1 MIDLT
6 QPIYYDIGSGGS
18 LNINTITSRQ
28 DIAGG
33 SNPFS
38 GYMVDGIRVGEIEPV
53 GYTDARSTS
62 DGLDVAEAYA
72 ARRTI
77 QLVLSV
83 YGETRADLFDK
94 MQKITDM
101 MRFMPKRFAS
111 TNGFRQLRFTL
122 RLATGAKEC
131 YFYARPKKMPKMD
144 STSGLSSGTSDLG
157 YSAKINL
164 EFLLKYPYK
173 YAQSLSTNANVPYN
187 GTVVSIVNNG
197 AAPADATMKISSSS
211 ESASRTDDI
220 KIVVTLNETPITL
233 KQTKTIGLDGSVI
246 RSILIDFK
254 DQIVYEIEKNV
265 SSGVETSS
273 IAQNLIQID
282 SGATFGTVEPESDY
296 PGGNPLIV
304 EIRNATT
311 DALISTGYTVVFN
324 WREMWY

>member
-1 MIDLT
+1 MNRKQEKAKLLT
-6 QPIYYDIGSGGS
+6 IK
-18 LNINTITSRQ
+18 LETSTRT
-28 DIAGG
+28 
-33 SNPFS
+33 
-38 GYMVDGIRVGEIEPV
+38 R
-53 GYTDARSTS
+53 
-62 DGLDVAEAYA
+62 DV
-72 ARRTI
+72 
-77 QLVLSV
+77 
-83 YGETRADLFDK
+83 
-94 MQKITDM
+94 
-101 MRFMPKRFAS
+101 
-111 TNGFRQLRFTL
+111 
-122 RLATGAKEC
+122 
-131 YFYARPKKMPKMD
+131 
-144 STSGLSSGTSDLG
+144 
-157 YSAKINL
+157 
-164 EFLLKYPYK
+164 
-173 YAQSLSTNANVPYN
+173 
-187 GTVVSIVNNG
+187 
-197 AAPADATMKISSSS
+197 
-211 ESASRTDDI
+211 